1 MPRIAGRLVPK
12 YHYDTVFGPQASNRD
27 VYDAVAAPLIRPALE
42 GINGTV
48 FAYGVTSSGKT
59 HTMLGT
65 DGDPGILPSLIG
77 DVFAQIEACSQGQE
91 QGQQGPATF
100 SVRLSMM
107 EIYNEVLN
115 DLLDPSRGNLKVRG
129 IRTRGCG
136 TSRCEVRHSGWG
148 IRA

>member
-1 MPRIAGRLVPK
+1 M
-12 YHYDTVFGPQASNRD
+12 
-27 VYDAVAAPLIRPALE
+27 
-42 GINGTV
+42 

-77 DVFAQIEACSQGQE
+77 DVFAQIEACSQGQG
-91 QGQQGPATF
+91 QGQQGPASF

-115 DLLDPSRGNLKVRG
+115 DLLEPSRGNLKVRG
-129 IRTRGCG
+129 IRHRGWG
-136 TSRCEVRHSGWG
+136 TSRCEVRHGG
-148 IRA
+148 CGLRGDLRA